1 MKLKATG
8 WLGRWVSSHPWAL
21 VFGALGLGI
30 GVLIALPVF
39 QTSLL
44 DGAGDIIGAAI
55 GSFLAVGVAA
65 WISTAIQNK
74 ERAESAELLLETFAP
89 LLKSFNDSLHAY
101 YLVERGDF
109 GSRLDQAKSGEV
121 SSKFKITLN
130 KLGALKRRQKSLK
143 PVYFSLGPIGHLA
156 YADMTRGLESSIQI
170 ISQWVSFA
178 DTDLYNG
185 GQRRILMEFFSSYT
199 FLAQSAELI
208 RVRQRPKNSLSV
220 IPAYFLSDGRFNFR
234 DDE

>member
-1 MKLKATG
+1 MKLKATD
-8 WLGRWVSSHPWAL
+8 WLSRWVAAHPWAL
-21 VFGALGLGI
+21 VFGALGLGV

-39 QTSLL
+39 QTSLI
-44 DGAGDIIGAAI
+44 DGAGDIIGASI

-65 WISTAIQNK
+65 WISTATQNK

-89 LLKSFNDSLHAY
+89 LLESFNEALHAY

-109 GSRLDQAKSGEV
+109 GPRVTQGKSDEI

-156 YADMTRGLESSIQI
+156 YADMTRALDSSIQQ
-170 ISQWVSFA
+170 ISQWIGYA
-178 DTDLYNG
+178 DTDMYNG
-185 GQRRILMEFFSSYT
+185 GKRAILMDFFSSYT
-199 FLAQSAELI
+199 FLAQSAEL
-208 RVRQRPKNSLSV
+208 VRERKRAKNTLSV
-220 IPAYFLSDGRFNFR
+220 IPTYFLSDSRFNFR
-234 DDE
+234 NDG